1 MSYLVSTVIAA
12 YNAERTLEEAVDS
25 ALAQDL
31 KDHEIVAVN
40 DGSTD
45 STLAIL
51 ERYADKIKVIH
62 QPNRGLSAARN
73 AAIARSASKYIA
85 LLDSDDQWLPGKLV
99 SVVAELERRPG
110 ASLGFSEYGFVDAD
124 SVEYGQSRIFGEI
137 SSVELLDKVP
147 FPLFSLNQA
156 IMPSTWI
163 VNRSRLEQV
172 GGFCEAFKGSG
183 GFDDYWLLLLL
194 REKGEFVYIPEKL
207 VLYRLLYP
215 SETADKYSAG
225 LAVFAQLVKRRYGRV
240 GEEIALRA
248 KDGYCRSVLSK
259 TAQLMNRGQKLAALR
274 TLLHIAAVRPSYFLG
289 VEFRDR
295 LSLPKN
301 RRRVQALLTP
311 SKPRL

>member
-45 STLAIL
+45 STSAIL
-51 ERYADKIKVIH
+51 EHYADKIKVIH

-99 SVVAELERRPG
+99 SLVAALEQRPG
-110 ASLGFSEYGFVDAD
+110 ASLGFSEYGFMDAD

-137 SSVELLDKVP
+137 SSAELLNKVP

-259 TAQLMNRGQKLAALR
+259 TAQLMSRGQKLAALR

-301 RRRVQALLTP
+301 RRRLQALLTP

>member
-1 MSYLVSTVIAA
+1 MSFLVSTIIPC
-12 YNAERTLEEAVDS
+12 YNAERTIEEAVDS

-45 STLAIL
+45 STSAIL

-73 AAIARSASKYIA
+73 AAIASSASKYIA

-99 SVVAELERRPG
+99 RLVAELERRSD
-110 ASLGFSEYGFVDAD
+110 ASLAFSEYGFMDTD

-137 SSVELLDKVP
+137 SSVELLKKVP

-183 GFDDYWLLLLL
+183 GFDDYWCLLLL
-194 REKGEFVYIPEKL
+194 RETGEFVYIPEKL

-248 KDGYCRSVLSK
+248 KDGYCRSLLSK

-274 TLLHIAAVRPSYFLG
+274 TLVHIAAVRPSYFLG
-289 VEFRDR
+289 VEFRNR

-301 RRRVQALLTP
+301 RRRVRALLTP

>member
-1 MSYLVSTVIAA
+1 MSYLVSTIIPC
-12 YNAERTLEEAVDS
+12 YNAERTIEEAVDS

-45 STLAIL
+45 STSAIL

-73 AAIARSASKYIA
+73 AAIAGSASKYIA

-99 SVVAELERRPG
+99 SLVAELERRPS
-110 ASLGFSEYGFVDAD
+110 ASLAFSEYGFMDAD
-124 SVEYGQSRIFGEI
+124 SVEYGQSRIFGE
-137 SSVELLDKVP
+137 SSSAEVLNKDP

-183 GFDDYWLLLLL
+183 GFDDYWSLLLL
-194 REKGEFVYIPEKL
+194 RETGEFVYIPQKL

-225 LAVFAQLVKRRYGRV
+225 LAVFARLVKRRYGRV
-240 GEEIALRA
+240 GAEIALKA
-248 KDGYCRSVLSK
+248 KVGYCRTVLSK
-259 TAQLMNRGQKLAALR
+259 TAHLMNRGQRLAALR

-295 LSLPKN
+295 LWLPQNK
-301 RRRVQALLTP
+301 RRIQELLTP